1 MAVIEHPAIAEYTF
15 FSSAYKMYP
24 NIDHNVDHQTS
35 LHTFKTIRIRQNRLL
50 DHNGIPQKST
60 T

>member
-15 FSSAYKMYP
+15 FSSTYKMYT
-24 NIDHNVDHQTS
+24 NIDHSVDHQTN
-35 LHTFKTIRIRQNRLL
+35 LDRFKTIRIRQNRLL
-50 DHNGIPQKST
+50 DPNGIPQKST